1 MAPCAVGNRHQP
13 LSFVE
18 HCLDSTSDS
27 HFQPIF
33 SPILLNSL
41 STYVEPDRLRLGLTL
56 NFSITGKQVV
66 MVHIFACALTL
77 SCPSFGTEI
86 SKKKKQITLLSKQ
99 YGEPLFLLQ
108 SIGMCTGYC
117 AFGSE
122 SSTFSWAP
130 DSNKADR
137 LQSLYCNIHGT

>member
-41 STYVEPDRLRLGLTL
+41 STYVEPDRLSLGLTL

-77 SCPSFGTEI
+77 SCPSFRTEI
-86 SKKKKQITLLSKQ
+86 SKKK
-99 YGEPLFLLQ
+99 
-108 SIGMCTGYC
+108 
-117 AFGSE
+117 
-122 SSTFSWAP
+122 
-130 DSNKADR
+130 ADNAAIQAVWR
-137 LQSLYCNIHGT
+137 AIVPAAIHRYVHRVLCVWQRVKHI